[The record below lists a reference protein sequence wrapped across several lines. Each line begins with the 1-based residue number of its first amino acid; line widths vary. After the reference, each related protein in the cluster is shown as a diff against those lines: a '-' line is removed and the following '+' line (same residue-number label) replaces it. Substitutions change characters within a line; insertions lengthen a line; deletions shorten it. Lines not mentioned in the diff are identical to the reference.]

1 MADALDSARAP
12 VIFSHSSA
20 LALCDHP
27 RNVPD
32 EILARLPAN
41 NGVCMVTFVPAF
53 VSQQCRDWD
62 RGVEAEM
69 KRRGMDREDY
79 PGYKAV
85 RAELAAASPPPRAT
99 LTQVADHVEHV
110 RRVAGVDHVGIGSDF
125 DGTTDLPEGL
135 GDVSCFP
142 ALFAELLDRGWS
154 EDDCARLAGGNVLRV
169 MRDAEAFSRA
179 AS

>member
-1 MADALDSARAP
+1 MDSATNP
-12 VIFSHSSA
+12 
-20 LALCDHP
+20 
-27 RNVPD
+27 
-32 EILARLPAN
+32 
-41 NGVCMVTFVPAF
+41 PAF

>member
-1 MADALDSARAP
+1 

-32 EILARLPAN
+32 QILARL
-41 NGVCMVTFVPAF
+41 
-53 VSQQCRDWD
+53 
-62 RGVEAEM
+62 
-69 KRRGMDREDY
+69 
-79 PGYKAV
+79 
-85 RAELAAASPPPRAT
+85 
-99 LTQVADHVEHV
+99 
-110 RRVAGVDHVGIGSDF
+110 
-125 DGTTDLPEGL
+125 L
-135 GDVSCFP
+135 GDVSCYP

-169 MRDAEAFSRA
+169 MRDAEDFARA